1 MKHKNLFIYIYSF
14 LFFLIIIFL
23 FNHLIIKPFPFFKV
37 DYYKSMNK
45 FNAEPINEVEF
56 YNLPSITGTLP
67 LEILEKVLFY
77 EDKPLIDKIKIST
90 EITRSI
96 QEQSLGNIVKN
107 YKQILNKDEEFS
119 EICSEA
125 SKIFAFLMNLLN
137 ETSRI
142 IWMNGHTVVEVW
154 DENQWIFVD
163 PSSNT
168 IAIDKFKNK
177 ISLSEVVIL
186 YPDIEFKTINN
197 HIDTLWDYRSD
208 SEKLHNILENI
219 ETIFVI
225 NNNKVFSFHEKDQ
238 KIERIFSSM
247 FFNNNF
253 TAKQFIGFDKAKK
266 VGNFGINLFKLL

>member
-1 MKHKNLFIYIYSF
+1 MKQKNLSFFIYCF

-23 FNHLIIKPFPFFKV
+23 FNHLVTKPFPFFKV
-37 DYYKSMNK
+37 DYYKSLNK

-56 YNLPSITGTLP
+56 YNLPLITSTLP
-67 LEILEKVLFY
+67 REILEKVLFY

-107 YKQILNKDEEFS
+107 YNQILNKDEEFR

-125 SKIFAFLMNLLN
+125 SKIFVFLMNLLN

-154 DENQWIFVD
+154 NENQWIFVD

-168 IAIDKFKNK
+168 LAIDKFKNK
-177 ISLSEVVIL
+177 ISLSEMAIL

-197 HIDTLWDYRSD
+197 HIDTLWDYRRD
-208 SEKLHNILENI
+208 SEKLHNILDNI
-219 ETIFVI
+219 EIIFVI
-225 NNNKVFSFHEKDQ
+225 NNNKVFSFNETDQ
-238 KIERIFSSM
+238 KIERIFSST
-247 FFNNNF
+247 FFNN
-253 TAKQFIGFDKAKK
+253 
-266 VGNFGINLFKLL
+266 